1 MFVPTSP
8 EASHD
13 LKGEGLTHRNRD
25 QFKYQSIV
33 LGMNQHYERCLIR
46 EAAYSMH
53 VEEGL
58 VLSILKNHTVREA
71 EALLTAVVADETHA
85 KATLKRVHGLIQATA

>member
-1 MFVPTSP
+1 
-8 EASHD
+8 
-13 LKGEGLTHRNRD
+13 
-25 QFKYQSIV
+25 
-33 LGMNQHYERCLIR
+33 
-46 EAAYSMH
+46 MH

-85 KATLKRVHGLIQATA
+85 KATLKRVRGLIQATA